1 MQWAYLFVMAPCV
14 TAVAYPWTVE
24 HGTVAAGIATGMGDW
39 VMVCVA
45 VFASAPQNPATLC
58 RDEEE
63 GFALAFGMIA
73 PASWQC

>member
-1 MQWAYLFVMAPCV
+1 
-14 TAVAYPWTVE
+14 
-24 HGTVAAGIATGMGDW
+24 
-39 VMVCVA
+39 